1 MAKRVGTTR
10 GVGLGLEWPRRI
22 LRITVLVH
30 QRMQQVSRLFV
41 QMGAP
46 VENARKLSRPDRIHS
61 RFAKDETFNRRRNLF
76 SHAISMIGDS
86 DSDRTSPWQSDHCST
101 LATGYCFLRW

>member
-1 MAKRVGTTR
+1 
-10 GVGLGLEWPRRI
+10 
-22 LRITVLVH
+22 
-30 QRMQQVSRLFV
+30 
-41 QMGAP
+41 
-46 VENARKLSRPDRIHS
+46 
-61 RFAKDETFNRRRNLF
+61 LF